1 VVTSWG
7 QGIGPAWQRAV
18 HLTATDC
25 AVSLEFA
32 EPFREGLL
40 ADAAHADQE
49 LAVAEWAGLQVMDDQ
64 RGPPA
69 TDQVCRAFGRVVFG
83 AHPVRL
89 GNVFVPSGG
98 AWTAS
103 P

>member
-1 VVTSWG
+1 
-7 QGIGPAWQRAV
+7 
-18 HLTATDC
+18 
-25 AVSLEFA
+25 VSLELA
-32 EPFREGLL
+32 EPLREGLL
-40 ADAAHADQE
+40 ADAAHADKE

-64 RGPPA
+64 RRPPA

-83 AHPVRL
+83 AHSVRL

-98 AWTAS
+98 ARMAS